1 MFYDIQLGDVTGVE
15 SLAIEFR
22 PADGDKAIYHW
33 NGENR
38 RSALTKATM
47 KRQDVY
53 GDGSYSWCGCNFKA
67 PRDAELRFKPN
78 RREG

>member
-1 MFYDIQLGDVTGVE
+1 MFYDIQLDNVTGVE

-22 PADGDKAIYHW
+22 PAVEDKAIYHW

-47 KRQDVY
+47 KR
-53 GDGSYSWCGCNFKA
+53 
-67 PRDAELRFKPN
+67 
-78 RREG
+78 